1 MKKEVTNN
9 TEKNNTVKISLEN
22 NKIVE
27 NVSLEKVMNALKKL
41 KEQQVNN

>member
-1 MKKEVTNN
+1 MKKEATNN
-9 TEKNNTVKISLEN
+9 TEKNNVVKISLEN

>member
-1 MKKEVTNN
+1 MKKEVNKE
-9 TEKNNTVKISLEN
+9 EKNPKTVKISVEN

-41 KEQQVNN
+41 QEQQANN